1 VTDADAKFVASR
13 RGHGAG
19 RSTSVFPVDCYRGEV
34 TTRHVRFALRDVT
47 FGGVN
52 LPGATV
58 DCWDDDKGHSQWS
71 ARIVTRIGPAI
82 DEGELTGRTA
92 DGRSLSGYAI
102 VADRQVGAG
111 GRRETLVELHGSGDL
126 HGLVVEPPVAD

>member
-1 VTDADAKFVASR
+1 MVPPVPDGT
-13 RGHGAG
+13 G
-19 RSTSVFPVDCYRGEV
+19 RFRAACYRVAV
-34 TTRHVRFALRDVT
+34 TTNHVRFALRDVT

-58 DCWDDDKGHSQWS
+58 DCWDDGQGHSRWS
-71 ARIVTRIGPAI
+71 ARIVTRVGPAI

-92 DGRSLSGYAI
+92 DGRSLTGHAV

-111 GRRETLVELHGSGDL
+111 GRRETLIELHGSGDL
-126 HGLVVEPPVAD
+126 HGLVADTAD